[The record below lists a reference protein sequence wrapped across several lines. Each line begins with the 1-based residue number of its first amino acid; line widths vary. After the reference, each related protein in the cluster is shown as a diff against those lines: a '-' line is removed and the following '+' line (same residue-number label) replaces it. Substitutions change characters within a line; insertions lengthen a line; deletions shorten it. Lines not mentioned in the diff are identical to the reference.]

1 MFGGTNPMTPEANN
15 SILNQLDE
23 NGLSMGQFYT
33 TGGRTSAGTADYN
46 SLIGKMWTLS
56 GLDLMET
63 TTTTTTEAP
72 TTTTTTT
79 AAPSGNGKLRIKGV
93 TQINP

>member
-1 MFGGTNPMTPEANN
+1 
-15 SILNQLDE
+15 
-23 NGLSMGQFYT
+23 
-33 TGGRTSAGTADYN
+33 
-46 SLIGKMWTLS
+46 MWNLS

-93 TQINP
+93 NSGG

>member
-1 MFGGTNPMTPEANN
+1 
-15 SILNQLDE
+15 
-23 NGLSMGQFYT
+23 
-33 TGGRTSAGTADYN
+33 
-46 SLIGKMWTLS
+46 MWTLS
-56 GLDLMET
+56 GLDLME
-63 TTTTTTEAP
+63 